1 MKIVFSNYDDPR
13 NPWYAGGGARAI
25 HEVSR
30 RLAGKHQVTVIT
42 GSYPGAV
49 EGRTDAVQYR
59 RLGGGWAGPKLGQ
72 LCFSALLP
80 VAVRRTPHDVW
91 VESLTP
97 PFSTGMTP
105 WFTGRPVTAL
115 TQIFGGL
122 GMRRKYGLPF
132 DRVERWGLLGYRH
145 AIALSQVIRS
155 QLLAANPRLNV
166 AVIPN
171 GVPDELIARDPVQK
185 ECHVLFVGRIDR
197 EQKGLDL
204 LLPAWRAVNRPG
216 LPLVIAG
223 SGRAADEAWLK
234 EQLRPL
240 THIARMAGHVADERK
255 LRIFDQAA
263 FLVLPS
269 RFEGFPLTLV
279 EAFAH
284 GLPVICFGIPELAWL
299 PDSCCLKV
307 PPFDGPALTA
317 AMQALL
323 EDPERRR
330 SMGRAAKRYSRD
342 FGWDAIAGRYEDFL
356 IQITKT
362 AASDALTT
370 DIP

>member
-1 MKIVFSNYDDPR
+1 
-13 NPWYAGGGARAI
+13 
-25 HEVSR
+25 
-30 RLAGKHQVTVIT
+30 
-42 GSYPGAV
+42 
-49 EGRTDAVQYR
+49 
-59 RLGGGWAGPKLGQ
+59 
-72 LCFSALLP
+72 
-80 VAVRRTPHDVW
+80 
-91 VESLTP
+91 
-97 PFSTGMTP
+97 
-105 WFTGRPVTAL
+105 
-115 TQIFGGL
+115 
-122 GMRRKYGLPF
+122 
-132 DRVERWGLLGYRH
+132 
-145 AIALSQVIRS
+145 
-155 QLLAANPRLNV
+155 
-166 AVIPN
+166 
-171 GVPDELIARDPVQK
+171 
-185 ECHVLFVGRIDR
+185 
-197 EQKGLDL
+197 
-204 LLPAWRAVNRPG
+204 
-216 LPLVIAG
+216 
-223 SGRAADEAWLK
+223 
-234 EQLRPL
+234 
-240 THIARMAGHVADERK
+240 MAGHVADERK